1 MMKILTAG
9 NSARPFRID
18 YRGPHRQM
26 TSDGLPIL
34 DLPQNQPV
42 VAGTQGVVGVEPAP
56 AKETRP
62 VKPDRP
68 VADSQ
73 QA

>member
-9 NSARPFRID
+9 NSARPFRLD
-18 YRGPHRQM
+18 YRGPHRHM
-26 TSDGLPIL
+26 TSDGHPIL

-56 AKETRP
+56 AKGTGP
-62 VKPDRP
+62 AKPDRP
-68 VADSQ
+68 AADSQ
-73 QA
+73 QG